1 MLSNRDEITV
11 LIPAAGR
18 VPEGILGGV
27 STISSPALIPVA
39 RRPVI
44 YWTLTHLRSLGLKHF
59 RIAVPQRGLFVED
72 FVDCTV
78 GRECDFGFIVP
89 TSGPKGGVGDTVL
102 SLLETVK
109 TKSALIVLGD
119 THFQFA
125 DPSVLEK
132 GEPFVLTSPVE
143 ESYRWCVAEIDGRNY
158 ITRLRNKEKDLA
170 TPLEGL
176 IGVYFFPDA

>member
-1 MLSNRDEITV
+1 MIRNADDITV

-44 YWTLTHLRSLGLKHF
+44 YWTLTHLRSLGLKHY
-59 RIAVPQRGLFVED
+59 RIAVAQRGQFVED
-72 FVDCTV
+72 FVECTI
-78 GRECDFGFIVP
+78 GRECDFDFIVP
-89 TSGPKGGVGDTVL
+89 AFGSGGGVGDTVL
-102 SLLETVK
+102 SLLETVR
-109 TKSALIVLGD
+109 TKAALIVLGD

-132 GEPFVLTSPVE
+132 GEPFVL
-143 ESYRWCVAEIDGRNY
+143 
-158 ITRLRNKEKDLA
+158 
-170 TPLEGL
+170 
-176 IGVYFFPDA
+176 